1 MSISLATKYARSQF
15 PLNISPYESKIVRN
29 ENAKLMHIE
38 YFCDAGSDT
47 EIIIFWL
54 NNLGFKGLPLT

>member
-47 EIIIFWL
+47 EIIIF
-54 NNLGFKGLPLT
+54 